1 MVDTQNQS
9 PFYQISDTKNS
20 DLLHER
26 QSATFDVEQ
35 LTQFVFGGPKNYFN
49 INKRRQLTR
58 LAYAHPIH
66 KTHLPLEYLDADEH
80 YSLLIRKSLTGIKEA
95 QRLNITDTKYIGWF
109 LSIFTNGRF
118 IFGLH
123 TGMFIKTLETMASDE
138 QKEKFLPL
146 ARSFQIIGTYVQ
158 TELGHGSNLQRL
170 ETEAVF
176 DRTTDTFILNTPTL
190 TATKFW
196 PGALGRSTNYVLLM
210 AQLYTPDRNHPCGLQ
225 MFFVQIRD
233 LNTHEPLPGVEVGE
247 ISTRFAHEVGD
258 NGYLRL
264 TNVRIPRNHMLMK
277 LANVDEHGNFH
288 RLGDPRL
295 LYGAMLATRVSL
307 CAFFSILLGRAV
319 TIAIRYSAVRRQGQ
333 NPSGKETLV
342 LDYPLQQEK
351 LVPCL
356 ATTYAFFYS
365 FIKLENLRAQIL
377 DSDIILFEQLPEL
390 HAISSGLKAY
400 TSTIAERFSQIC
412 RVACGGHGYLVA
424 SGIKNINNMLDA
436 GCSYEGDNFVL
447 FQQTARFLLKVIQQ
461 ADDNDEIN
469 NESSIAYLFSTT
481 SPPATIVNLDDYCRL
496 FECRSQILLK
506 SISNQLVESSLTSYD
521 KSSKNSIELVHIA
534 KAYVETFILRAL
546 YDAVH
551 KASEQQ
557 SFALVFEQIFHVF
570 AIHTLRNQATDFI
583 RLKLLTAE
591 QVYQLETSTLP
602 DMYARL
608 RPNLVTLVDAFDF
621 HNNELDSCLGRY
633 DGQAY
638 EALMERARLNPS
650 NRYKVHPV
658 WMSIKQNTMSKL

>member
-1 MVDTQNQS
+1 L
-9 PFYQISDTKNS
+9 F
-20 DLLHER
+20 LFFH
-26 QSATFDVEQ
+26 SA
-35 LTQFVFGGPKNYFN
+35 
-49 INKRRQLTR
+49 R
-58 LAYAHPIH
+58 LAYTHPIH

-80 YSLLIRKSLTGIKEA
+80 YSLLIRKSFIAIKEA
-95 QRLNITDTKYIGWF
+95 QRFNITDNKQLGWF
-109 LSIFTNGRF
+109 LSVFSNGRF
-118 IFGLH
+118 MFGLH
-123 TGMFIKTLETMASDE
+123 TSMFIKTLETMASNE

-158 TELGHGSNLQRL
+158 TELGHGSNIQRL
-170 ETEAVF
+170 ETEAIF
-176 DRTTDTFILNTPTL
+176 DCTTDTFILNTPTL

-196 PGALGRSTNYVLLM
+196 PGSLGRSVNYVLLM

-247 ISTRFAHEVGD
+247 ISTRFAHEIAD

-277 LANVDEHGNFH
+277 LAYVDEQGNFH

-307 CAFFSILLGRAV
+307 CAFFSILLARAA
-319 TIAIRYSAVRRQGQ
+319 TIAIRYSAVRRQGL

-351 LVPCL
+351 LVPCI

-365 FIKLENLRAQIL
+365 FMKLENLRVQIL
-377 DSDIILFEQLPEL
+377 ESDIILFEQLPEL

-412 RVACGGHGYLVA
+412 RVACGGHGFLVA
-424 SGIKNINNMLDA
+424 SGIKTINNMLDA
-436 GCSYEGDNFVL
+436 ACSYEGDSVVL
-447 FQQTARFLLKVIQQ
+447 FQQTARYLLKVMQQ
-461 ADDNDEIN
+461 ADDDNDVN
-469 NESSIAYLFSTT
+469 MESSITYLFSTI
-481 SPPATIVNLDDYCRL
+481 SAPATIVNLDDYCRL
-496 FECRSQILLK
+496 FECRSQLLLK
-506 SISNQLVESSLTSYD
+506 SISNQLIESSSSTSYD
-521 KSSKNSIELVHIA
+521 KFSKNSIELVHIA
-534 KAYVETFILRAL
+534 KAYVETFILRAF
-546 YDAVH
+546 YDGVR
-551 KASEQQ
+551 KAAEHQ
-557 SFALVFEQIFHVF
+557 SFALVFEQLFHVF

-591 QVYQLETSTLP
+591 QIYQLETYTLP
-602 DMYARL
+602 DLYTRL
-608 RPNLVTLVDAFDF
+608 RPNLVALVDTFDF
-621 HNNELDSCLGRY
+621 HDNELNSCLGRY
-633 DGQAY
+633 DGQVY

-658 WMSIKQNTMSKL
+658 WTSIKQNTMSKL